1 MTLFSFIK
9 KAIKSIDRR
18 VKFHCQQQQLTRMIN
33 ERGRKAFLFGSPG
46 HGNMGDQAQ
55 TYCIEQW
62 IKENYADD
70 YEIITMTLASATD
83 TVIYTIS
90 QQISANDLL
99 FCHSGYHLT
108 DLYNEKD
115 VYLKV
120 IEQFPKHRIV
130 IFPQTINFNNN
141 KEDEKRVSLIFN
153 SHKNI
158 TLLCRDQE
166 SYKNAQLIFKSCNLL
181 LYPDI
186 VTSLIGTKTFSNR
199 REGVLF
205 CMRNDV
211 EAFYTVREISKLR
224 ARFDTVK
231 TEMTD
236 TTISTPYKTIKRKR
250 ETILNEM
257 LNHFSQ
263 FELVITDRYHG
274 TIFSLIAGTPVIVL
288 SSTDHKLSSG
298 VKWFPESFGKNVQ
311 YAKDPETAYL
321 LAIDIL
327 ANHQSGKDLPAYFKE
342 NYYDVLKSKIKAVQ

>member
-1 MTLFSFIK
+1 
-9 KAIKSIDRR
+9 
-18 VKFHCQQQQLTRMIN
+18 
-33 ERGRKAFLFGSPG
+33 
-46 HGNMGDQAQ
+46 MG
-55 TYCIEQW
+55 
-62 IKENYADD
+62 
-70 YEIITMTLASATD
+70 SATNS
-83 TVIYTIS
+83 VIHKIRK
-90 QQISANDLL
+90 QISTDDLL

-108 DLYNEKD
+108 DLYNEKE

-120 IEQFPKHRIV
+120 IEQFPEQKIV
-130 IFPQTINFNNN
+130 IFPQTINFNKN
-141 KEDEKRVSLIFN
+141 KEEEKRVSTIFQ
-153 SHKNI
+153 SHPYI

-186 VTSLIGTKTFSNR
+186 VTSLIGTKTYSNR

-211 EAFYTVREISKLR
+211 EAFYTQKDIQRLR
-224 ARFDTVK
+224 TRFDALK

-236 TTISTPYKTIKRKR
+236 TTISTPYATIKRKR
-250 ETILNEM
+250 EAILNGM

-311 YAKDPETAYL
+311 YAKDLDTAYS

-327 ANHQSGKDLPAYFKE
+327 ANHHSGKDLPAYFKE
-342 NYYDVLKSKIKAVQ
+342 NYYAVLKSKIKAVQ